1 MSGPHYLL
9 SKGLDPILGVLT
21 GILAY
26 RLSESNPRTAPPPG
40 ETLGELVKWK
50 YQGWK
55 ASREVGQ
62 KEEPNWEEVVQNIAK
77 EKE

>member
-1 MSGPHYLL
+1 MSGPNYLL

-26 RLSESNPRTAPPPG
+26 RLSESNPRTGPPPG
-40 ETLGELVKWK
+40 ETLQELMKWK
-50 YQGWK
+50 YQRWK
-55 ASREVGQ
+55 AAREAGQ
-62 KEEPNWEEVVQNIAK
+62 KDEENWEQVVQNIAK